1 MDMLGMTMQFAG
13 QLLEGLRSGVGFP
26 TIHAAA
32 DISDLVFFREIN
44 GFLTGEIEV
53 FRDNL
58 LGRTASLLGGAAL
71 SLLTLWIMLQGYRIA
86 VGHSRE
92 SMMALVTSS
101 LRAVLIVGLATAAA
115 ASGGSVYRVV
125 TDGLS
130 SEISRMVTGTDD
142 DVYDRVD
149 KCLAY
154 MQVALASIDT
164 LDVAGDPILN
174 DKKERAMWFAGI
186 GTGGPAVMAGTML
199 LLNKV
204 AMALFVG
211 LGPLFILCLLFDQT
225 KGLFGRWL
233 YYGLG
238 TMFSLALLSVMVTL
252 ATDMVIAVAA
262 SFWASALLGAGP
274 DSINSMALQQGG
286 MGVVLSMLI
295 MTAPPMAAMF
305 FSGTLGSFVPY
316 SQMTTNAPVRAQA
329 APQGYVGS
337 ASSAAGGD
345 TRHTG
350 AGARSM
356 PFEAVVLPRGL
367 AAGGFP
373 DEKKPASRPSHGM

>member
-1 MDMLGMTMQFAG
+1 VLHQVSSLLGTSPG
-13 QLLEGLRSGVGFP
+13 
-26 TIHAAA
+26 HAAWFQA
-32 DISDLVFFREIN
+32 QAAAEVSDLLFFREIN
-44 GFLTGEIEV
+44 SFLTSQIDV
-53 FRDNL
+53 FRDHL

-71 SLLTLWIMLQGYRIA
+71 SLLTLWIMVQGYRIA
-86 VGHSRE
+86 AGRSHE
-92 SMMALVTSS
+92 SMMGLVTSS
-101 LRAVLIVGLATAAA
+101 LRAVLVVGLATGAAA
-115 ASGGSVYRVV
+115 GGGSAYRML

-130 SEISRMVTGTDD
+130 SEVSRMVTGTDE

-154 MQVALASIDT
+154 MQVALASIDM
-164 LDVAGDPILN
+164 LDVAGDQIL
-174 DKKERAMWFAGI
+174 DGKKERAMWFAGI

-262 SFWASALLGAGP
+262 SFWTSALLGAGP
-274 DSINSMALQQGG
+274 EGVNSLALQQGG

-295 MTAPPMAAMF
+295 MSTPPMAAMF

-316 SQMTTNAPVRAQA
+316 SQMATNAPAQNRA
-329 APQGYVGS
+329 APAGYFPAAAATASPARPEEARLLAPTLGVAPTTEFQADHVKR
-337 ASSAAGGD
+337 ASSSNA
-345 TRHTG
+345 
-350 AGARSM
+350 SW
-356 PFEAVVLPRGL
+356 
-367 AAGGFP
+367 
-373 DEKKPASRPSHGM
+373 PAKADPNRI

>member
-1 MDMLGMTMQFAG
+1 MSGFAPHLLGQFMGALHG
-13 QLLEGLRSGVGFP
+13 GGFP
-26 TIHAAA
+26 LARASA
-32 DISDLVFFREIN
+32 GLSDLLFFREIN
-44 GFLTGEIEV
+44 SFLTGEIEV

-58 LGRTASLLGGAAL
+58 LGRTATLLGGAAL
-71 SLLTLWIMLQGYRIA
+71 SLLTLWIMVQGYRIA
-86 VGHSRE
+86 IGHSRE

-115 ASGGSVYRVV
+115 ASGGSVYRTV

-130 SEISRMVTGTDD
+130 SEISRMVTGTDE

-154 MQVALASIDT
+154 MQVALSSIDT
-164 LDVAGDPILN
+164 LDVAGDTILN
-174 DKKERAMWFAGI
+174 DSKERAMWFAGI

-262 SFWASALLGAGP
+262 SFWTSALIGAGP

-316 SQMTTNAPVRAQA
+316 SQLTANAPARNQSLPQGYWPA
-329 APQGYVGS
+329 APQLP
-337 ASSAAGGD
+337 AGVPA
-345 TRHTG
+345 TG
-350 AGARSM
+350 AVAQRVAHPIDAHAMSRLVGVGAAADERRIG
-356 PFEAVVLPRGL
+356 PR
-367 AAGGFP
+367 
-373 DEKKPASRPSHGM
+373 D

>member
-1 MDMLGMTMQFAG
+1 M
-13 QLLEGLRSGVGFP
+13 
-26 TIHAAA
+26 I
-32 DISDLVFFREIN
+32 
-44 GFLTGEIEV
+44 
-53 FRDNL
+53 
-58 LGRTASLLGGAAL
+58 
-71 SLLTLWIMLQGYRIA
+71 QGYRIA
-86 VGHSRE
+86 IGHSRD
-92 SMMALVTSS
+92 SMMGLVTNS
-101 LRAVLIVGLATAAA
+101 LRAVLIVGVATAAA
-115 ASGGSVYRVV
+115 AGGGSVYRVV

-130 SEISRMVTGTDD
+130 SDISRMVTGTDD
-142 DVYDRVD
+142 DVYARVD

-316 SQMTTNAPVRAQA
+316 SQLTTNAPARAQA
-329 APQGYVGS
+329 APQGYAGTVS
-337 ASSAAGGD
+337 AVAGD
-345 TRHTG
+345 P
-350 AGARSM
+350 RSNVQGGQAIN
-356 PFEAVVLPRGL
+356 FDASVLPRGL
-367 AAGGFP
+367 AAQGFV
-373 DEKKPASRPSHGM
+373 DEKKSAPRPPGAN

>member
-1 MDMLGMTMQFAG
+1 MHVIDLMFQTADA
-13 QLLEGLRSGVGFP
+13 LLDAWLHHGNLFGAHVG
-26 TIHAAA
+26 TE
-32 DISDLVFFREIN
+32 ISDLLFFREIN
-44 GFLTGEIEV
+44 SFLTSQIDA

-58 LGRTASLLGGAAL
+58 LGRTASLLGGAVL
-71 SLLTLWIMLQGYRIA
+71 SLLTFWIMVQGYRIA
-86 VGHSRE
+86 TGQSRE
-92 SMMALVTSS
+92 PMMALVTSS

-115 ASGGSVYRVV
+115 AGGGSVYRTL

-130 SEISRMVTGTDD
+130 SEVSRMVTGTHE

-154 MQVALASIDT
+154 MQVALGSIDA
-164 LDVAGDPILN
+164 LDVAGDEIL
-174 DKKERAMWFAGI
+174 DGKKQRAMWFAGI

-238 TMFSLALLSVMVTL
+238 TMFSLAVLSVMVTL

-262 SFWASALLGAGP
+262 SFWTSALLGAGP
-274 DSINSMALQQGG
+274 DSVSSLALQQGG

-295 MTAPPMAAMF
+295 MSAPPMAAMF
-305 FSGTLGSFVPY
+305 FSGTLGNFVPY
-316 SQMTTNAPVRAQA
+316 SQLTTNAPAQNRAV
-329 APQGYVGS
+329 PQGYLA
-337 ASSAAGGD
+337 ASPHAASIASGDISQSGLTPSHLGFNRSAAGGPPID
-345 TRHTG
+345 VVKQPTR
-350 AGARSM
+350 S
-356 PFEAVVLPRGL
+356 
-367 AAGGFP
+367 
-373 DEKKPASRPSHGM
+373 PAPG

>member
-1 MDMLGMTMQFAG
+1 MDVFGVPLHLAG
-13 QLLEGLRSGVGFP
+13 QLLDGIARGAGFP
-26 TIHAAA
+26 LARVGAGV
-32 DISDLVFFREIN
+32 SDLLFFREIN
-44 GFLTGEIEV
+44 SFLTGEIEV

-58 LGRTASLLGGAAL
+58 LGRTASLLGAAAL
-71 SLLTLWIMLQGYRIA
+71 SLLTLWIMIQGYRIA
-86 VGHSRE
+86 IGQSRD
-92 SMMALVTSS
+92 SMMGLVTNS

-115 ASGGSVYRVV
+115 ASGGSVYRAV

-154 MQVALASIDT
+154 MQLALASIDT

-174 DKKERAMWFAGI
+174 DEKERAMWFAGI

-262 SFWASALLGAGP
+262 SFWASTLLGAGP

-316 SQMTTNAPVRAQA
+316 SQLTTNAPARPQA
-329 APQGYVGS
+329 APQGYPAGVHGIAAAESPS
-337 ASSAAGGD
+337 AGQRSS
-345 TRHTG
+345 
-350 AGARSM
+350 
-356 PFEAVVLPRGL
+356 PFATGL
-367 AAGGFP
+367 AARGFAVDAFV
-373 DEKKPASRPSHGM
+373 DEKKVGPRTGPI

>member
-1 MDMLGMTMQFAG
+1 
-13 QLLEGLRSGVGFP
+13 
-26 TIHAAA
+26 
-32 DISDLVFFREIN
+32 
-44 GFLTGEIEV
+44 
-53 FRDNL
+53 
-58 LGRTASLLGGAAL
+58 LLGGAAL
-71 SLLTLWIMLQGYRIA
+71 SLLTLWIMIQGYRIA
-86 VGHSRE
+86 IGQSRE
-92 SMMALVTSS
+92 SLMGLVTNS
-101 LRAVLIVGLATAAA
+101 LRAVLVVGLATAAA
-115 ASGGSVYRVV
+115 AAGGSTYRTL

-130 SEISRMVTGTDD
+130 SEISRTVTGTDE

-164 LDVAGDPILN
+164 LDVAGDEIL
-174 DKKERAMWFAGI
+174 DGKKERAMWFAGI

-211 LGPLFILCLLFDQT
+211 LGPLFILCLLFEQT
-225 KGLFGRWL
+225 KPLFGRWL

-262 SFWASALLGAGP
+262 SFWTSALLGAGP
-274 DSINSMALQQGG
+274 EGVNSLALQQGG

-295 MTAPPMAAMF
+295 MSTPPMAAMF

-316 SQMTTNAPVRAQA
+316 SQMATNAPAQNRVAPTGYFPSAAATPSLAGPEAARVLAPTLGIPPTATAFQADVVKRA
-329 APQGYVGS
+329 S
-337 ASSAAGGD
+337 DFTASS
-345 TRHTG
+345 R
-350 AGARSM
+350 
-356 PFEAVVLPRGL
+356 
-367 AAGGFP
+367 
-373 DEKKPASRPSHGM
+373 ASAEPSRN

>member
-1 MDMLGMTMQFAG
+1 MLGIALHLLG
-13 QLLEGLRSGVGFP
+13 QLPGIVHGAGFP
-26 TIHAAA
+26 TTHASAGL
-32 DISDLVFFREIN
+32 SDLLFFREIN
-44 GFLTGEIEV
+44 SFLTGEIEI

-58 LGRTASLLGGAAL
+58 LGRTATLLGGVAL
-71 SLLTLWIMLQGYRIA
+71 SLLTLWIMVQGYRIA
-86 VGHSRE
+86 IGQSRD

-115 ASGGSVYRVV
+115 ASGGSVYRTI

-130 SEISRMVTGTDD
+130 SEVSRMVTGTDE

-164 LDVAGDPILN
+164 LDVAGDTILN
-174 DKKERAMWFAGI
+174 DRKDRAMWFAGI

-262 SFWASALLGAGP
+262 SFWTSSLLGAGP
-274 DSINSMALQQGG
+274 DSISSMALQQGG
-286 MGVVLSMLI
+286 MGIVLSMLI

-305 FSGTLGSFVPY
+305 FSGTLGGFVPY
-316 SQMTTNAPVRAQA
+316 SQMTANAPARNQSM
-329 APQGYVGS
+329 PQGYWPVASHAAMAGEGARGVEQRVAYPVDAHAMSRLVGT
-337 ASSAAGGD
+337 SAAVEPPGG
-345 TRHTG
+345 G
-350 AGARSM
+350 
-356 PFEAVVLPRGL
+356 PR
-367 AAGGFP
+367 A
-373 DEKKPASRPSHGM
+373 